1 MRLRGIS
8 CSLKSKWRGSG
19 IKCFIY
25 LHFYCTALTPPHI
38 TNIDPFESF
47 ITVEWTSQPCI
58 YTVRYRVSWNY
69 TNDDG
74 TTATGSGVSDQ
85 VTNYTIPTSVQGVY
99 TVSVQAVDGV
109 GTVGPAT
116 SEVVRSSEY

>member
-1 MRLRGIS
+1 MLNG
-8 CSLKSKWRGSG
+8 LET
-19 IKCFIY
+19 Y
-25 LHFYCTALTPPHI
+25 LLLYATDLTLPKV
-38 TNIDPFESF
+38 TNIDPFESN
-47 ITVEWTSQPCI
+47 ITVEWTPQPCA
-58 YTVRYRVSWNY
+58 VRHNVSWMY

-74 TTATGSGVSDQ
+74 TTTTGGGVPDQ

-109 GTVGPAT
+109 GNVGPAT

>member
-1 MRLRGIS
+1 M
-8 CSLKSKWRGSG
+8 
-19 IKCFIY
+19 
-25 LHFYCTALTPPHI
+25 
-38 TNIDPFESF
+38 
-47 ITVEWTSQPCI
+47 
-58 YTVRYRVSWNY
+58 Y

-74 TTATGSGVSDQ
+74 TTTTTASGVSDQ

-109 GTVGPAT
+109 GNAGPAT